1 MSTELFRRYIDIINE
16 NQQPQQLNEG
26 LIDNLKQT
34 AQKAIEKLSPGMV
47 DKVSNFISRAL
58 GKPVE
63 QLTMADVNMDNIRKV
78 IAANSSVSE
87 ADVSPQFTVSGPRG
101 EEETAVVPGSLGKN
115 QASYAKVGGILGALA
130 GAVGPMWAGGSW
142 AANTGTTMAVAAAA
156 FAILIAVIARSLAKP
171 DTALTG
177 RVKSDLTSQDVSF
190 DPARRD
196 PRLGPAD
203 TATSSLPRP
212 AARGF
217 TR

>member
-16 NQQPQQLNEG
+16 AEESQQLDEG

-34 AQKAIEKLSPGMV
+34 AQKAIQKLAPGMV

-63 QLTMADVNMDNIRKV
+63 QLTIADVNMNNIRKV

-87 ADVSPQFTVSGPRG
+87 ADINPRFNVSGPRG
-101 EEETAVVPGSLGKN
+101 EEETAVVPGSLSQN

-130 GAVGPMWAGGSW
+130 GAVGPMFAGGSW
-142 AANTGTTMAVAAAA
+142 AGNTGTTMAVSAAA
-156 FAILIAVIARSLAKP
+156 FAILIAIIARSLAKP
-171 DTALTG
+171 DTAFTG
-177 RVKSDLTSQDVSF
+177 RVKSDATSQDVSF

-203 TATSSLPRP
+203 AATSALPRP
-212 AARGF
+212 APSGF